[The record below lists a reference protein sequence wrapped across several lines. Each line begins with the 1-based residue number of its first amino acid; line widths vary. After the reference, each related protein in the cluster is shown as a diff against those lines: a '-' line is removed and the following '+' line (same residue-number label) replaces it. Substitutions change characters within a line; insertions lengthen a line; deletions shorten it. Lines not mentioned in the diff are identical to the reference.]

1 MRVKKGPGEPGPK
14 NLRAYSNLPLR
25 GGDKQTTEQG
35 RREMVT
41 FQVIGAV
48 LVLLS
53 LAAMMSED
61 TRRSNLG

>member
-1 MRVKKGPGEPGPK
+1 
-14 NLRAYSNLPLR
+14 
-25 GGDKQTTEQG
+25 
-35 RREMVT
+35 MVA

-61 TRRSNLG
+61 TRPSKFG